1 MLSRIADALYWMA
14 RYLERVDATARLIE
28 VDLLQLLEAEAE
40 VTAET
45 HWRPLLGLGG
55 RAEAYAAL
63 HADGLVTQ
71 ERVIR
76 FLTVERTNPNA
87 IRACLRLARDNAG
100 AARDRIAG
108 DAWEIVNAL
117 WVGAASELDRAD
129 GPDAMIAR
137 CRAIRGDV
145 ARLRGVTA
153 STMLRDEAFAFQQL
167 GTFVE
172 RADMTA
178 RILDVKYHLRPQAL
192 ALGTAALDYYQ
203 WAALLQSL
211 AGFEAY
217 RRRDRVGFDPQGI
230 VALVV
235 LEPGFPHALRFAL
248 DRIGEALAAIA
259 GDASAPA
266 RALRALQGAL
276 VEARAGDALGA
287 ALHGFLLQFVAGVG
301 ALDATLRGTHFHTA
315 PEAACGT

>member
-1 MLSRIADALYWMA
+1 MA

-28 VDLLQLLEAEAE
+28 VDLLQLLEAEAA

-55 RAEAYAAL
+55 RADAYAAL

-100 AARDRIAG
+100 VARDRLTG
-108 DAWEIVNAL
+108 EAWEIVNAL

-137 CRAIRGDV
+137 CRAIRGEV

-178 RILDVKYHLRPQAL
+178 RILDVKYHLPPPAL
-192 ALGTAALDYYQ
+192 ALGTGALDYYQ
-203 WAALLQSL
+203 WAALLKSL
-211 AGFEAY
+211 AGFEVY
-217 RRRDRVGFDPQGI
+217 RRHDRVGFDPQAI

-235 LEPGFPHALRFAL
+235 LEPGFPHSLRFAL
-248 DRIGEALAAIA
+248 DRIGEALAGLDGA
-259 GDASAPA
+259 ASATA
-266 RALRALQGAL
+266 RPMRTLQGAL
-276 VEARAGDALGA
+276 AEARSADTLAG
-287 ALHGFLLQFVAGVG
+287 ALHAFLLRFVAGV
-301 ALDATLRGTHFHTA
+301 ATLDATLRGAHFHTA